1 MGKFKMQSPIKL
13 DPVPRYDVPFMPD
26 NVEDNSGLVAKA
38 NKNGTMIVNKNIP
51 KNSKLYK
58 EAKSHED
65 HHLKDMMQGKLDYDA
80 NAVYHNLDGKG
91 VKRVD
96 IAKFDESNKNLP
108 WEKKAYKA
116 GVAMED
122 KDMRPNPNK
131 LDGPP
136 NMREKDT
143 PLSYY
148 KIGTKPR
155 RESDM
160 DSVSMNERFGNAMV
174 KKFGPAKTGCAISK
188 YGGPAKI
195 NLGPDTDPSG
205 EGEDEK
211 TLKQKAQQVANEK
224 LAQMEYQSEV
234 LDDGRIRYF
243 KSAEGDASET
253 ITTPGG
259 SDDDSKPSS
268 GTVRFED
275 AYKNADKEKYPTLE
289 EFTIAAKAYNEKM
302 KKPSSSTKTETATAS
317 DEYFEYSTDNGG
329 GGNGGGNGGGGNG
342 GGGNGGGGGGGDET
356 TNGGD
361 DGKFFKFK
369 FKGRNKD
376 KGLKN
381 FCTKDN
387 QSSECVG
394 EGNAGTNLLKPDNK
408 GGSLTTK
415 AMQKQVKKERKQR
428 DRKVFDPIGALKEF
442 KFQGREGRKRKR
454 KTAKRQREMNRAR
467 RKGR

>member
-38 NKNGTMIVNKNIP
+38 NKNGTMIVNKNIS

-58 EAKSHED
+58 QAKSHED

-91 VKRVD
+91 VKKVD
-96 IAKFDESNKNLP
+96 RAKFDESNKNLP

-136 NMREKDT
+136 NMMEKDT

-160 DSVSMNERFGNAMV
+160 DNVSMNERFGNAMV
-174 KKFGPAKTGCAISK
+174 KKF
-188 YGGPAKI
+188 GPAKI

-211 TLKQKAQQVANEK
+211 TLKQKAQQAANEK

-253 ITTPGG
+253 ITTPG
-259 SDDDSKPSS
+259 DKRPSG
-268 GTVRFED
+268 GTVSFRA
-275 AYKNADKEKYPTLE
+275 AYENADKEKYPTFE
-289 EFTIAAKAYNEKM
+289 EFEIAARAYNEKF

-317 DEYFEYSTDNGG
+317 DEYFEKKTDNGG

-342 GGGNGGGGGGGDET
+342 GGGET

-361 DGKFFKFK
+361 DGKGRFKFK

-381 FCTKDN
+381 FCTPDN
-387 QSSECVG
+387 QSTECVG
-394 EGNAGTNLLKPDNK
+394 GGNAGFGGLKPDNK

-415 AMQKQVKKERKQR
+415 KMQKQLKKERKQR
-428 DRKVFDPIGALKEF
+428 DRKVFDPIGAAKEF
-442 KFQGREGRKRKR
+442 VRLGKYGRK
-454 KTAKRQREMNRAR
+454 AKRGGKSAQRGMNRAR
-467 RKGR
+467 RRGK

>member
-58 EAKSHED
+58 QAKSHED
-65 HHLKDMMQGKLDYDA
+65 HHLKDMMAGRLDYDS

-91 VKRVD
+91 VKKVD
-96 IAKFDESNKNLP
+96 RAKFDESNKNLP
-108 WEKKAYKA
+108 WEKQAYKA

-136 NMREKDT
+136 NMMEKDT

-155 RESDM
+155 KESDM

-174 KKFGPAKTGCAISK
+174 KKFGPAKTGCAISQ

-211 TLKQKAQQVANEK
+211 TLKQKAQQAANEK

-243 KSAEGDASET
+243 KSAEGDATET
-253 ITTPGG
+253 ITNPGD

-289 EFTIAAKAYNEKM
+289 EFTIAAKEYNEKK
-302 KKPSSSTKTETATAS
+302 KKPTSSTKRETATAS
-317 DEYFEYSTDNGG
+317 DEYFEKTPSPPIITPPTITPPTITPPTITPPAKTTD
-329 GGNGGGNGGGGNG
+329 
-342 GGGNGGGGGGGDET
+342 DK
-356 TNGGD
+356 D
-361 DGKFFKFK
+361 KFKFK

-376 KGLKN
+376 KELKN
-381 FCTKDN
+381 YCTKDN
-387 QSSECVG
+387 QSAECVG
-394 EGNAGTNLLKPDNK
+394 EGNAGIGGLKPDNK

-415 AMQKQVKKERKQR
+415 AMQKQVERERKQR

-442 KFQGREGRKRKR
+442 KFQGRAGRKRKR
-454 KTAKRQREMNRAR
+454 KIAKAQRGMNKAR

>member
-58 EAKSHED
+58 QAKSHED

-91 VKRVD
+91 VKKVD
-96 IAKFDESNKNLP
+96 RAKFDESNKNLP

-136 NMREKDT
+136 NMMEKDT

-148 KIGTKPR
+148 KIGSKPR

-211 TLKQKAQQVANEK
+211 TLKQKAQQAANEK

-253 ITTPGG
+253 ITNPGG
-259 SDDDSKPSS
+259 QGAS
-268 GTVRFED
+268 GGTIRFED

-302 KKPSSSTKTETATAS
+302 KKPSSSTRTERATAS
-317 DEYFEYSTDNGG
+317 DEYFEKAPPPPTT
-329 GGNGGGNGGGGNG
+329 
-342 GGGNGGGGGGGDET
+342 ETPPPTTKTPPPTITT
-356 TNGGD
+356 TNGED
-361 DGKFFKFK
+361 RKKEFKFK

-381 FCTKDN
+381 FCTPDN
-387 QSSECVG
+387 QSTECVG
-394 EGNAGTNLLKPDNK
+394 AGNAGFGGLKPDNK

-415 AMQKQVKKERKQR
+415 KMQKQLKKERKQR
-428 DRKVFDPIGALKEF
+428 DRKVFDPVGAAKEF
-442 KFQGREGRKRKR
+442 VRLGKYGRK
-454 KTAKRQREMNRAR
+454 AKRGGKSAQRGMNRAR
-467 RKGR
+467 RRGK

>member
-38 NKNGTMIVNKNIP
+38 NKNGTMIVNKNIS

-58 EAKSHED
+58 QAKSHED

-96 IAKFDESNKNLP
+96 RKNFDESNKNLP
-108 WEKKAYKA
+108 WEKQAYKA

-136 NMREKDT
+136 NMKEKDT

-148 KIGTKPR
+148 KIGSKPR

-160 DSVSMNERFGNAMV
+160 DNVSMTERFGNAMV

-211 TLKQKAQQVANEK
+211 TLKQKAQQVADEK
-224 LAQMEYQSEV
+224 LAKMEYQSEV

-253 ITTPGG
+253 ITNPGG
-259 SDDDSKPSS
+259 QGASG
-268 GTVRFED
+268 GTVSFRE
-275 AYKNADKEKYPTLE
+275 AYKNADKEKYPTFE
-289 EFTIAAKAYNEKM
+289 EFEIAAKAYNERF
-302 KKPSSSTKTETATAS
+302 KKPTSSTRTETATAS
-317 DEYFEYSTDNGG
+317 DEYFEKTPTPPSIIPPPKTPPTTTTPPP
-329 GGNGGGNGGGGNG
+329 
-342 GGGNGGGGGGGDET
+342 DE
-356 TNGGD
+356 D
-361 DGKFFKFK
+361 KKFNFKFN
-369 FKGRNKD
+369 FKGRKGRD
-376 KGLKN
+376 KKLKEYCTPESTSVECVGGGSAGTGGLIPGGRGTKGLKSKQTIKDEKRDKKN
-381 FCTKDN
+381 LRKITSKRLMTPSEIARKLKTK
-387 QSSECVG
+387 QKSEG
-394 EGNAGTNLLKPDNK
+394 LL
-408 GGSLTTK
+408 GG
-415 AMQKQVKKERKQR
+415 KKRR
-428 DRKVFDPIGALKEF
+428 
-442 KFQGREGRKRKR
+442 
-454 KTAKRQREMNRAR
+454 RAR
-467 RKGR
+467 KSRRSTR